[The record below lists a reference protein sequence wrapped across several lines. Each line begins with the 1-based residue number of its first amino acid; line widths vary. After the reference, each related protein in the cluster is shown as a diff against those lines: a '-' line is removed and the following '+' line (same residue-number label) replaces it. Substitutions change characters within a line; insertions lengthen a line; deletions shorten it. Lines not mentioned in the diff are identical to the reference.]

1 MMNDKYYD
9 DKSDLG
15 YGSQQSSFF
24 SSVEILPEDAGS
36 ELPTKEKEALVYYK
50 YLLELLKEGTI
61 TKEEFIERVNIAAN
75 QFDYS
80 SYFKETMIKYGLLIT
95 PAQR

>member
-24 SSVEILPEDAGS
+24 SIETLPEDAGS
-36 ELPTKEKEALVYYK
+36 ELPSKEKEALVYYK
-50 YLLELLKEGTI
+50 YLLELLKEGKI
-61 TKEEFIERVNIAAN
+61 TKDEFTERVNTAAN

-80 SYFKETMIKYGLLIT
+80 NYFRENMIKYGLLIT

>member
-9 DKSDLG
+9 DRNDEG

-24 SSVEILPEDAGS
+24 SIEILPENAGS

-50 YLLELLKEGTI
+50 YLLELLKAGKI
-61 TKEEFIERVNIAAN
+61 TQDEFKELVNTAAA

-80 SYFKETMIKYGLLIT
+80 EYFRETMIKYGLLIT